1 MIGHKVGCG
10 THRTKNNSCVPR
22 SEMLK
27 RLRLVPIVCQGKM
40 SQIPEDG
47 MDFQDLVL
55 YLERRLLYYYKI
67 AFDSLCQRK
76 GN

>member
-1 MIGHKVGCG
+1 
-10 THRTKNNSCVPR
+10 
-22 SEMLK
+22 MLK

-55 YLERRLLYYYKI
+55 YMERRLIYCYKI
-67 AFDSLCQRK
+67 EFDSLCQGK